1 LTKTTH
7 SVAAVAQ
14 VALAGKAYQVNVMVG
29 GRTSK
34 KVIAEA
40 LAVVRS
46 FDRVH

>member
-1 LTKTTH
+1 L
-7 SVAAVAQ
+7 Q
-14 VALAGKAYQVNVMVG
+14 VALAGKAYQVTVMVG
-29 GRTSK
+29 DRTSK